1 MDPATL
7 IGQPILIVAIVAVT
21 VTYAGAVAWMT
32 YAIYHTTP
40 ELLQVQLFRKM
51 RTLQNSVLFMGLGL
65 VVGMALLTVFMADL
79 VLPDPV
85 WAAGGLAA
93 AGLFWYGLITYS
105 RVFRIPRD
113 RPAQR

>member
-1 MDPATL
+1 MDPAAL
-7 IGQPILIVAIVAVT
+7 LGQPILIAAVAAVT
-21 VTYAGAVAWMT
+21 ATYAGAVAWMT
-32 YAIYHTTP
+32 YAIYRTTP

-65 VVGMALLTVFMADL
+65 VVGMVLLSVFMADL

-85 WAAGGLAA
+85 WAAAGLAA

-105 RVFRIPRD
+105 RVFRVPKD
-113 RPAQR
+113 RPARH